1 MLYVAKITDYKDN
14 VVENYAMHRV
24 NDYMIPISMQ
34 DIDSNDQ
41 NKYAPTI
48 LIKSTESDI
57 AIESNAL
64 NYIHKDII
72 GLKAFYTKMWI
83 DENDTS
89 PIRFYLSTIPEN
101 NLYWRDLYKLEFW
114 NTSVDNSLI
123 YLTDYKF
130 DENFNS
136 SYSDKDI
143 MFNSEGKEVFLIN
156 YIPQLLASLPDDWFF
171 KTCDSGVLR
180 IGLSN
185 YSQICKVTFD
195 KNLCKT
201 LKKRGK
207 VFDDLDELKRFYT
220 KTKILS
226 ED

>member
-1 MLYVAKITDYKDN
+1 MLYVAKITDYEDN
-14 VVENYAMHRV
+14 VVENYAMRWV
-24 NDYMIPISMQ
+24 KGYMIPMSMHEM
-34 DIDSNDQ
+34 DSTDQ

-64 NYIHKDII
+64 NYISRDIV
-72 GLKAFYTKMWI
+72 GLKTLYQQPWK
-83 DENDTS
+83 DETPPD
-89 PIRFYLSTIPEN
+89 RFYLSTVPEI
-101 NLYWRDLYKLEFW
+101 NLYWRKLYKLEDCYE
-114 NTSVDNSLI
+114 SMDEDDV
-123 YLTDYKF
+123 YYTDFCFISASRCKDIVF
-130 DENFNS
+130 D
-136 SYSDKDI
+136 SYS
-143 MFNSEGKEVFLIN
+143 NAVFLIN
-156 YIPQLLASLPDDWFF
+156 FIPQLLGSLSKDRFN
-171 KTCDSGVLR
+171 KMCDTGVLN
-180 IGLSN
+180 IGLSD
-185 YSQICKVTFD
+185 YTHILAVTLD